1 MRLQKFLA
9 HAGVASRRRAE
20 DLIRQG
26 EIQVNRQVITEMGY
40 QVAASDEVTYRNRR
54 LRLEEA
60 PMVVLLN
67 KPVEVVSTAMDQFGR
82 TTVLD
87 LLPTLEVRLYPVG
100 RLDYHSSGLILLTND
115 GDLTYRLTHPRHH
128 IPKTYR
134 VRVSGRLNRED
145 LNRFAQGLALDDYRT
160 RPCEIT
166 EIAEETYEVIL
177 YEGRNRQLR
186 RMMAVL
192 GFEVISLERTA
203 MGEISLEGLAP
214 GEHRLLSPEEIEK
227 LKKEAGDD

>member
-134 VRVSGRLNRED
+134 IRVSGSLSPED
-145 LNRFAQGLALDDYRT
+145 LNRFARGLELDDYRT
-160 RPCEIT
+160 KPCTIT
-166 EIAEETYEVIL
+166 EIAQETYEVIL

-186 RMMAVL
+186 RMMAL
-192 GFEVISLERTA
+192 LEFEVISLERTA
-203 MGEISLEGLAP
+203 LGELSLEGLAP
-214 GEHRLLSPEEIEK
+214 GEHRLLGPEEIEK
-227 LKKEAGDD
+227 LKKEAGND